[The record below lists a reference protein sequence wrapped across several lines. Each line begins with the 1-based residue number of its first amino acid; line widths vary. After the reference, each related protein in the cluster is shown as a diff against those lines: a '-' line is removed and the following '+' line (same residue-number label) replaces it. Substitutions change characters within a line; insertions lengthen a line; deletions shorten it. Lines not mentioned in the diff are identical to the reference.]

1 MRNIR
6 GRLKSLL
13 SNRTARSSAI
23 NVIIKPI
30 SMLLALVSTPL
41 LLSYLGDEKYGLWAT
56 ILSVTSW
63 INYCDVG
70 VGNGLRNLLSK
81 QIAKRNYNDAEKSIS
96 TAYICLTGVSLTI
109 LAVLI
114 VFSIFIDWKNVFK
127 TSIDLQLT
135 MIITFV
141 FICINFIL
149 ALSNTVL
156 YAMQLSETVSFR
168 NVLMHIINIFG
179 LVFLK
184 QFSEG
189 NLVYVAILFGAGTT
203 LTYLINS
210 INIWKKYKF
219 FRPRLKTYD
228 RGYVKEICS
237 VGIKFFVMQIA
248 AVVLFTTDN
257 IIITRLF
264 GSEAV
269 TPCSM
274 FNKIYNTGYGFF
286 TAITVPIWSAS
297 TEALAKKN
305 YEWFDKVLRKLNIV
319 ALVFFIGYVLVG
331 IAFKPLAAIWL
342 QRELDYPDGLILVM
356 IIYYLMQ
363 TISVTYGSVNNGIG
377 ALNGQVV
384 LGIIQGIVN
393 VPMSIFLARNCGL
406 GVVGV
411 KLATAMLVGV
421 GAIFQPIYYHITI
434 DKLRKQA
441 HNNT

>member
-1 MRNIR
+1 MRNMISKMKA
-6 GRLKSLL
+6 LY
-13 SNRTARSSAI
+13 SNRTARSSVI
-23 NVIIKPI
+23 NVIVKPI

-81 QIAKRNYNDAEKSIS
+81 QIAKKNFKDAEKSIS

-109 LAVLI
+109 LMVLI
-114 VFSIFIDWKNVFK
+114 IFSIFIDWKSAFK
-127 TSIDLQLT
+127 TNIDLQLT
-135 MIITFV
+135 MIITFI
-141 FICINFIL
+141 FICINFVL

-156 YAMQLSETVSFR
+156 YALQLSETVSFR
-168 NVLMHIINIFG
+168 NVLMHVINILG
-179 LVFLK
+179 LFFLK

-203 LTYLINS
+203 LTYLINTV
-210 INIWKKYKF
+210 NIWRKYKF
-219 FRPRLKTYD
+219 FRPQLKTYD
-228 RGYVKEICS
+228 RSYVKEICS

-264 GSEAV
+264 GSAAV
-269 TPCSM
+269 TPYSM
-274 FNKIYNTGYGFF
+274 VNKIYNTGYGFF

-297 TEALAKKN
+297 TEALAKQN
-305 YEWFDKVLRKLNIV
+305 FEWFDKVLRKLKAV
-319 ALVFFIGYVLVG
+319 TLVFFIGYVLVG
-331 IAFKPLAAIWL
+331 IAFKPIAAIWL
-342 QRELDYPDGLILVM
+342 QRELEYPDGLILVM
-356 IIYYLMQ
+356 ILYYLMQ

-384 LGIIQGIVN
+384 LGIIQGIAN
-393 VPMSIFLARNCGL
+393 VPMSIFLAKNCGL
-406 GVVGV
+406 GVVGI
-411 KLATAMLVGV
+411 KLATAILIGV
-421 GAIFQPIYYHITI
+421 GAIFQPIYYHITMN
-434 DKLRKQA
+434 KLRKQA
-441 HNNT
+441 QA